1 MPSKLSKWGNSL
13 GVRVP
18 SHIAE
23 RAGLQCGD
31 QLYIRLLDSG
41 DIMVRAV
48 RPGASPPGYAVPNGG
63 ETNPAAES
71 SDDGSWDAW

>member
-41 DIMVRAV
+41 DILVRAV
-48 RPGASPPGYAVPNGG
+48 RPGAIPPGYAVSNGSAPTT
-63 ETNPAAES
+63 EVKT
-71 SDDGSWDAW
+71 SDDGSWDVW

>member
-41 DIMVRAV
+41 EILLRAA
-48 RPGASPPGYAVPNGG
+48 RPDASPSGYAVPNGG
-63 ETNPAAES
+63 APTPVTKS
-71 SDDGSWDAW
+71 SDDGSWDVW

>member
-41 DIMVRAV
+41 DILVRAA
-48 RPGASPPGYAVPNGG
+48 RPGAGPPGYAVPNGSAPIP
-63 ETNPAAES
+63 EAKT
-71 SDDGSWDAW
+71 SDDGSWDVW

>member
-41 DIMVRAV
+41 DILVRAASSGRGPTGLRSSEWRRAHPCGQNV
-48 RPGASPPGYAVPNGG
+48 R
-63 ETNPAAES
+63 
-71 SDDGSWDAW
+71 

>member
-41 DIMVRAV
+41 DILVRAA
-48 RPGASPPGYAVPNGG
+48 RPGAVPPGYAVPNGDAS
-63 ETNPAAES
+63 NLSDKS
-71 SDDGSWDAW
+71 SDDGSWDVW

>member
-13 GVRVP
+13 GIRVP

-41 DIMVRAV
+41 DILVRAA
-48 RPGASPPGYAVPNGG
+48 RPGAIPPGYVVPNGG
-63 ETNPAAES
+63 APTAVAES
-71 SDDGSWDAW
+71 SDSGSWDTW

>member
-41 DIMVRAV
+41 DILVRAA
-48 RPGASPPGYAVPNGG
+48 RPGAVSPCYAVPNGSATTL
-63 ETNPAAES
+63 EAKS
-71 SDDGSWDAW
+71 SDDGSWDVW